1 MGNFSRDPN
10 VALKAAL
17 ANGYSRVR
25 FQQGKPILDRELNLA
40 VDLASP
46 DRLAQQYIGNGVPA
60 GSQSFQ
66 ITNLDV
72 PGNNFT
78 ISAGR
83 CLVAGGEVVLAAQTT
98 YKGQPNTSKVAA
110 LPAGVSNVYLH
121 VFPTEITSAQDPD
134 LNNSGDVAMETSIRQ
149 ETNWEVLVSVAAIN
163 APDHFLLA
171 VIDTGPKTIAD
182 RRRLGLTLSAV
193 TDEVAAARG
202 AAATLAGRLT
212 TNDQAVTAVQS
223 EVTTAR
229 GSTAQLGA
237 RLNAS
242 LANDGTIKPGTVSV
256 QKMASTLVLNA
267 QFSVA
272 AAPAAGQVFQ
282 QPVTLANAD
291 EAAFFLVSVHWDSPR
306 GVGPPQFPLTQ
317 VFDWQY
323 RVMLFK
329 PINQTTFNQHI
340 YQVVISNPN
349 TFAISVTVKAYRLA
363 ET

>member
-1 MGNFSRDPN
+1 MGNFSRDP
-10 VALKAAL
+10 VAALNAAL

-40 VDLASP
+40 VDLASS
-46 DRLAQQYIGNGVPA
+46 DRLAQQYIGNGVPD
-60 GSQSFQ
+60 GSQGFQ

-72 PGNNFT
+72 PGNNFA

-83 CLVAGGEVVLAAQTT
+83 CLVAGGEVVLANQTT
-98 YKGQPNTSKVAA
+98 YKGQPNTGKVAP
-110 LPAGVSNVYLH
+110 LPGGASNVYLH
-121 VFPTEITSAQDPD
+121 VFPSEITSAQDPD
-134 LNNSGDVAMETSIRQ
+134 LNNSGDVGIETSVR
-149 ETNWEVLVSVAAIN
+149 EEANWEVLVSVAAII

-171 VIDTGPKTIAD
+171 VIDTGAKTITD
-182 RRRLGLTLSAV
+182 RRRVGLTLSAV
-193 TDEVAAARG
+193 KDEVAAARG
-202 AAATLAGRLT
+202 
-212 TNDQAVTAVQS
+212 
-223 EVTTAR
+223 
-229 GSTAQLGA
+229 STAQLST

-242 LANDGTIKPGTVSV
+242 LANDGTIKPGSVSV

-272 AAPAAGQVFQ
+272 AAPAPGQTAQ

-291 EAAFFLVSVHWDSPR
+291 DPGFFLVSVHFDGPR
-306 GVGPPQFPLTQ
+306 STGPAQIPLTQ

-329 PINQTTFNQHI
+329 PQGSTVFNQHL
-340 YQVVISNPN
+340 YQIVIANPN

>member
-1 MGNFSRDPN
+1 MGNFSRDP
-10 VALKAAL
+10 VAALNAAL

-40 VDLASP
+40 VDLASC
-46 DRLAQQYIGNGVPA
+46 DRLAQQYIGDGVPA
-60 GSQSFQ
+60 GNQGFQ
-66 ITNLDV
+66 ITTLDV

-83 CLVAGGEVVLAAQTT
+83 CLVAGGEVVLANPTT
-98 YKGQPNTSKVAA
+98 YKGQPNTGNVAA
-110 LPAGVSNVYLH
+110 LPAGVSNVYLR
-121 VFPTEITSAQDPD
+121 VFPSEITSAQDPD
-134 LNNSGDVAMETSIRQ
+134 LNNSGDVGVETSVR
-149 ETNWEVLVSVAAIN
+149 EEANWEVVVSVAAVN

-171 VIDTGPKTIAD
+171 VIDTGAKTITD
-182 RRRLGLTLSAV
+182 QRRVGLTLSAV
-193 TDEVAAARG
+193 KDEVAAARG
-202 AAATLAGRLT
+202 SAATLGARLN
-212 TNDQAVTAVQS
+212 TNDQAVTAVQT

-237 RLNAS
+237 RLSAS
-242 LANDGTIKPGTVSV
+242 LADDGTIKPGTVSV

-272 AAPAAGQVFQ
+272 AAPAAGQTTQ
-282 QPVTLANAD
+282 QPVSLVNAD
-291 EAAFFLVSVHWDSPR
+291 DPGFFLVSVHFDGPR
-306 GVGPPQFPLTQ
+306 GAGPIQIPLTQ

-329 PINQTTFNQHI
+329 PQGSPVFNQHL
-340 YQVVISNPN
+340 YQIVIENPN